1 MYDQPSNASF
11 PSKIESVQNYAALAI
26 TGFFRRL
33 ILWKTLPGIKTRVS
47 TSQILDQMFK
57 LTVQSSL
64 K

>member
-33 ILWKTLPGIKTRVS
+33 IL
-47 TSQILDQMFK
+47 
-57 LTVQSSL
+57 
-64 K
+64 